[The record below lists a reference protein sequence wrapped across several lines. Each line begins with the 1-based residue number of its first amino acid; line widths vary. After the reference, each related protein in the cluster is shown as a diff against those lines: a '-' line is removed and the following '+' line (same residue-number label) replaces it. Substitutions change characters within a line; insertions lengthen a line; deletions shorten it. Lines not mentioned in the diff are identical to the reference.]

1 MLHTSD
7 RDFSPMKEEILDHS
21 PLTSLAHE
29 LTTSVSMP
37 SSPSDH
43 RRTSIRRQKRRT
55 FPTPKDSSN
64 VFKKRLRLDF
74 DQNSNFNLESIPH
87 SDNSS
92 IFNEQQ
98 SIESKPNKPKTL
110 TNQFSPFTDKRC
122 RTVGKRTI
130 KRTGTSFYSDFLFSD
145 GLSRR

>member
-7 RDFSPMKEEILDHS
+7 KDFSPMKDELLDHS
-21 PLTSLAHE
+21 SLTSLTLEIA
-29 LTTSVSMP
+29 TPISMP

-43 RRTSIRRQKRRT
+43 RRISIRRQKRRT

-98 SIESKPNKPKTL
+98 SIESKTNKSKTL
-110 TNQFSPFTDKRC
+110 MNQFSSFADKRC
-122 RTVGKRTI
+122 RTVGKRNM
-130 KRTGTSFYSDFLFSD
+130 KRTGTSFYSDFPFSD
-145 GLSRR
+145 GSSRR